1 MKNIFRALFI
11 LAISF
16 ASAKLIAVPTL
27 LDCYNASTH
36 AKMTL
41 TSGGVTYINKTT
53 TISNINIAASVTEVK
68 IKPTG
73 VIGIPIIIQKSAL
86 NIGSDG
92 KYDLKI
98 TTTLSGSM
106 LTVTVY
112 SLGEKLAS
120 KAYNISIY

>member
-1 MKNIFRALFI
+1 MKIFFRALFI
-11 LAISF
+11 LALSS
-16 ASAKLIAVPTL
+16 ANAKLMAVPTL

-41 TSGGVTYINKTT
+41 ACGSVTYIDKTT
-53 TISNINIAASVTEVK
+53 TVSNINIATSITEVT

-98 TTTLSGSM
+98 TTTLSGPM

-112 SLGEKLAS
+112 SLGKKLAS
-120 KAYNISIY
+120 KTYNISIY